1 MLLVKER
8 EELVAFGKKLITS
21 GLTTGSGGNIS
32 IYNSDDGLIAITPSG
47 MDYFQTEP
55 DDILIVDIEGNII
68 EGKHKPSSETGMHL
82 AFYRKR
88 PDAHA
93 VVHTH
98 SLYATALSCMGWTL
112 KPVHYMV
119 AMAGFEVPCAEYA
132 VYGSMELANN
142 AVKAMGDRNAVLLA
156 NHGLIVLGSDVQ
168 SAFSTAEH
176 LEYVA
181 KLYCVCKG
189 LGEPNILTEA
199 QMLDVMKKFKTYRY
213 R

>member
-8 EELVAFGKKLITS
+8 EQLVAFGKKLITS
-21 GLTTGSGGNIS
+21 DLTTGSGGNIS
-32 IYNSDDGLIAITPSG
+32 IFNRDEGLIAITPSG
-47 MDYFQTEP
+47 MDYFETEV
-55 DDILIVDIEGNII
+55 DDILVVNIDGEVV

-82 AFYRKR
+82 AFYKER
-88 PDAHA
+88 PDANA

-98 SLYATALSCMGWTL
+98 SLFATAVSCMGWTL
-112 KPVHYMV
+112 EPVHYMV

-132 VYGSMELANN
+132 VYGSMELARN

-156 NHGLIVLGSDVQ
+156 NHGLIALGSDVQ

-181 KLYCVCKG
+181 KLYCICKT
-189 LGEPNILTEA
+189 LGEPNILTKD